1 MRLFEIKAQNR
12 SLILLSGIDTN
23 FDDEYN
29 LIIETHAFMKNK
41 NLGAYRHRNL
51 LNNIDNLELK
61 INKFL
66 NFGFLPDRDINYIR
80 IKIRKYMKNLDIIK
94 KQIP

>member
-12 SLILLSGIDTN
+12 ALILLSGIDTN

-29 LIIETHAFMKNK
+29 LIIETHNLMKNK
-41 NLGAYRHRNL
+41 NLGSYRHRNL

-66 NFGFLPDRDINYIR
+66 NFGFLPDRDINNTR
-80 IKIRKYMKNLDIIK
+80 LKIRKYMKNLDIVK
-94 KQIP
+94 SQIP